1 MFSQPRPSSLSLLS
15 QLRADGL
22 IESYVLLI
30 KPDAEIARDYGA
42 YQAAHRDKLVQLLDI
57 YVVPP
62 AP

>member
-1 MFSQPRPSSLSLLS
+1 LS

-42 YQAAHRDKLVQLLDI
+42 YQAAHRDKLVQLLDR